1 MIKKKKKYLIV
12 TIVLVFYFW
21 APEKVIFDICYAV
34 FPPPEAQSTP
44 MVSIWTC
51 TPNFMYCL
59 AYQSSNRSYLQI
71 RFILFHFLLHLVFL
85 GPFFWQFL
93 TPTVPVRVPKV
104 PIWYWVPRFTT
115 SDDQKCKSAKKKS
128 SFCHFS
134 RFGLLGTW
142 KSSFWHLL
150 CRLNPLMRPK
160 VSPRS
165 PYGLR
170 PLISCIA
177 SPTNQKNRSYLRIWF
192 IFFIFF
198 HSMFFALIFWPFL
211 TPHYAYMCAQGPY
224 MDLNP
229 EFYYLSIESAK
240 KWTLFIDSVP
250 FFQFSPFWGH
260 FVVKKCNIA
269 ITIIH

>member
-1 MIKKKKKYLIV
+1 MQ
-12 TIVLVFYFW
+12 FS
-21 APEKVIFDICYAV
+21 
-34 FPPPEAQSTP
+34 PPPEAQSTP

-170 PLISCIA
+170 PLISCIT
-177 SPTNQKNRSYLRIWF
+177 SPTNQKKTDLICEFGSFFSFSSILCFLRS
-192 IFFIFF
+192 FFG
-198 HSMFFALIFWPFL
+198 HFWPPIMPTCVPKVPTWTL
-211 TPHYAYMCAQGPY
+211 TP
-224 MDLNP
+224 
-229 EFYYLSIESAK
+229 S
-240 KWTLFIDSVP
+240 FII
-250 FFQFSPFWGH
+250 W
-260 FVVKKCNIA
+260 A
-269 ITIIH
+269 

>member
-1 MIKKKKKYLIV
+1 MAYGVPKVPIWCWDPSYTLSDDQKEKYLIV

-34 FPPPEAQSTP
+34 FPPPEAQGTP

-59 AYQSSNRSYLQI
+59 TYQSSNRSYLQI

-134 RFGLLGTW
+134 RFGLLGT
-142 KSSFWHLL
+142 
-150 CRLNPLMRPK
+150 
-160 VSPRS
+160 
-165 PYGLR
+165 
-170 PLISCIA
+170 
-177 SPTNQKNRSYLRIWF
+177 
-192 IFFIFF
+192 
-198 HSMFFALIFWPFL
+198 
-211 TPHYAYMCAQGPY
+211 
-224 MDLNP
+224 
-229 EFYYLSIESAK
+229 
-240 KWTLFIDSVP
+240 
-250 FFQFSPFWGH
+250 
-260 FVVKKCNIA
+260 
-269 ITIIH
+269 